1 MASSPLTS
9 LQEDLLKPIRA
20 SFRFGDTLT
29 AAIQN
34 NIRTAEREL
43 TRRSAMLKEACTSG
57 RLRISSA
64 YFDIASGVVTL
75 L

>member
-1 MASSPLTS
+1 MACTPLTS
-9 LQEDLLKPIRA
+9 LQEDRLKPIQA
-20 SFRFGDTLT
+20 NFRFGDTLT

-34 NIRTAEREL
+34 NIRTAAREL
-43 TRRSAMLKEACTSG
+43 TRRSRLLEEACTSG